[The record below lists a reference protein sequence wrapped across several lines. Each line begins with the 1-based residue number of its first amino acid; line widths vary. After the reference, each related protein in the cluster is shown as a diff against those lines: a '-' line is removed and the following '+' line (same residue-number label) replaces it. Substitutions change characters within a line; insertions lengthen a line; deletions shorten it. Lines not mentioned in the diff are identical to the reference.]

1 MTAQQSPLRFRWD
14 DETSVFVCL
23 HIILENAENN
33 QIVI

>member
-1 MTAQQSPLRFRWD
+1 MIAQQSPLFRWD
-14 DETSVFVCL
+14 DETSVLVCL